1 MHGSFIIYLV
11 IMITIL
17 TIVDHFESKS
27 RRVEKGEMTKRFLRH
42 ALIGIMAFIMIAATI
57 SPGLAQAADGN
68 IKVTKDGQPL
78 SFDTAPLVVQGRT
91 MVPYAGIAKSLG
103 ATVGWDSKAKTVV
116 VTKADTRLKLTIGS
130 TTAYKNGAKVQL
142 DAAPVAVGGRTMVP
156 LRFISEAFGLWIK
169 WDNSSKTVAI
179 RTEMTLQTTIG
190 TVTLNQV
197 PQRVV
202 VLDMYLLDILTSLG
216 VQAVGIAQEDATN
229 KDLPKYLD
237 KYITYPFTWVGD
249 RRQPSTEVIASLKP
263 DLIIG
268 DVKRH
273 KEAYNVLSGIAPTAL
288 FTGAGDDDWKA
299 IINKLGNA
307 FNLDDQAKEVLSGYY
322 KQVSSSKA
330 ALAKEGK
337 LKVLPVG
344 NYAKN
349 QVRIFTPDSF
359 TGDVLKEIG
368 LTVSFSADGKPDA
381 YISREKLLEIDADV
395 IFLLESP
402 KWTDNVDL
410 DKATIWKDLRA
421 VKAGNV
427 KKVSLENWTFYRG
440 PLAAKVIMND
450 AVDYVTK

>member
-1 MHGSFIIYLV
+1 MTIMHGSFIIYLV

-179 RTEMTLQTTIG
+179 RTVE
-190 TVTLNQV
+190 
-197 PQRVV
+197 P
-202 VLDMYLLDILTSLG
+202 SL
-216 VQAVGIAQEDATN
+216 
-229 KDLPKYLD
+229 
-237 KYITYPFTWVGD
+237 
-249 RRQPSTEVIASLKP
+249 
-263 DLIIG
+263 
-268 DVKRH
+268 
-273 KEAYNVLSGIAPTAL
+273 
-288 FTGAGDDDWKA
+288 
-299 IINKLGNA
+299 
-307 FNLDDQAKEVLSGYY
+307 
-322 KQVSSSKA
+322 
-330 ALAKEGK
+330 
-337 LKVLPVG
+337 
-344 NYAKN
+344 
-349 QVRIFTPDSF
+349 
-359 TGDVLKEIG
+359 
-368 LTVSFSADGKPDA
+368 
-381 YISREKLLEIDADV
+381 
-395 IFLLESP
+395 
-402 KWTDNVDL
+402 
-410 DKATIWKDLRA
+410 
-421 VKAGNV
+421 
-427 KKVSLENWTFYRG
+427 
-440 PLAAKVIMND
+440 
-450 AVDYVTK
+450 